1 MLNTRGSYA
10 AGQLLVMSLAAAA
23 VFAATARAQTGPQAI
38 RHRTAAPNSR
48 LSEVVVLGS
57 RTAGVTLAASSVPVQ
72 VLDARALSDAAGN
85 PSLVSALAQ
94 LVPAFTA
101 QPFGNDMAG
110 QTLQARLRGLS
121 CNDVLVLVNGER
133 RHTTANIE
141 VDSGPYQG
149 CAGTDLNFIP
159 LAAISRIEVLNQGAA
174 AEYGSG
180 AIAGVINIIL
190 KKNASG
196 GTVSGTYGGY
206 LDGGG
211 VTGDVSVNA
220 GFEPLAHSYLN
231 VTAEVHHHGSSN
243 RSAIDERVINPANL
257 ATYPDSNMLEVPGYP
272 SLGAEEGDGQYDL
285 KLLALNSGFTLPG
298 GVRLSVF
305 GTYGL
310 KRAQSFQKYRL
321 PGAVSYTDPVSG
333 AVTYPFPFG
342 FVPLEASRERDES
355 ITALLKGI
363 MDQWHWDVSSTYG
376 VDHFTAETLNSANA
390 AVYAA
395 TGHPTP
401 LNYYDGYLQATQWT
415 QNLDVD
421 RNFAI
426 GLAGPLNVAAGMQ
439 YRDDGYGIGAGI
451 PISYLDG
458 GAQGYPGF
466 TPSDAG
472 THHRRTEALYVE
484 LAVRPVSPLQLDAA
498 GRYEHYSDFGSAT
511 VGKFTGRYDL
521 TRRVALR
528 ATVSSGFRAPTLAEE
543 YYSSTNVTPT
553 SAFVQ
558 LPPNSAGGRLLGLG
572 DGLHPEHSVQYSLGL
587 VWQPTSRV
595 IGTLD
600 VYRITITDR
609 IVATG
614 NLYGTLN
621 GVAQPSS
628 AAINAAIAAN
638 GNQLDPAVLATGST
652 GVTMFAN
659 GIDTRTQGADL
670 TFDVPEH
677 YAFGRIDW
685 SVGANFNQTALTRV
699 PATPAR
705 LGGQTLYDTTAL
717 SDLTTASP
725 RYVINLGARWR
736 IRKLSVDLTEQIY
749 GPSSEWESD
758 GGDNPANVPEYFKS
772 TIATAALTNLSIG
785 YRLTRRLA
793 VRVGALNLFDRY
805 PSRYNRTLLAHYD
818 TFKYGDTLGVF
829 QYPMFSPFGINGGY
843 YYVRATIGL

>member
-1 MLNTRGSYA
+1 MQNTKGSYA
-10 AGQLLVMSLAAAA
+10 ARCPFVMGFAAVA
-23 VFAATARAQTGPQAI
+23 VFAAAPRAQAARQTP
-38 RHRTAAPNSR
+38 RHRTAAANAR
-48 LSEVVVLGS
+48 LRKVVVLGS
-57 RTAGVTLAASSVPVQ
+57 RESAVTVAASSVPVQ
-72 VLDARALSDAAGN
+72 RVSASALSAAAGN
-85 PSLVSALAQ
+85 ASLVAALAQ

-415 QNLDVD
+415 QNFDVD

-426 GLAGPLNVAAGMQ
+426 GLAGPLNVAAGLQ

-621 GVAQPSS
+621 GVAQPSA

-652 GVTMFAN
+652 GVTMFTN

-705 LGGQTLYDTTAL
+705 LGGQTLYDTAAL

-843 YYVRATIGL
+843 YYVRATIHL

>member
-1 MLNTRGSYA
+1 MQNTKGSYA
-10 AGQLLVMSLAAAA
+10 ARCPFVMGFAAVA
-23 VFAATARAQTGPQAI
+23 VFAAAPRAQAARQTP
-38 RHRTAAPNSR
+38 RHRTAAANAR
-48 LSEVVVLGS
+48 LRKVVVLGS
-57 RTAGVTLAASSVPVQ
+57 RESAVTVAASSVPVQ
-72 VLDARALSDAAGN
+72 RVSASALSAAAGN
-85 PSLVSALAQ
+85 ASLVAALAQ

-159 LAAISRIEVLNQGAA
+159 VAAISRIEVLNQGAA
-174 AEYGSG
+174 AQYGSG
-180 AIAGVINIIL
+180 AIAGVINVIL
-190 KKNASG
+190 KKRASG
-196 GTVSGTYGGY
+196 GTLSGTYGGDM
-206 LDGGG
+206 DGGG
-211 VTGDVSVNA
+211 LTGDVSVNV
-220 GFEPLAHSYLN
+220 GFAPLPHSYLN

-257 ATYPDSNMLEVPGYP
+257 ATYPDSNMRDVAGYP
-272 SLGAEEGDGQYDL
+272 YLGAEEGDGQYDL
-285 KLLALNSGFTLPG
+285 KLFELNSGFSLPDG
-298 GVRLSVF
+298 LHLYVF

-321 PGAVSYTDPVSG
+321 PSALSYTDPLTG

-342 FVPLEASRERDES
+342 FVPLEASRETDDS
-355 ITALLKGI
+355 LTAGLKGTGSR
-363 MDQWHWDVSSTYG
+363 WHWDLSSTYG
-376 VDHFTAETLNSANA
+376 RDRFVAETLHSANA
-390 AVYAA
+390 AVYSA
-395 TGHPTP
+395 TGRPTP

-415 QNLDVD
+415 SNLDVD
-421 RNFAI
+421 RDFAV
-426 GLAGPLNVAAGMQ
+426 GLAGPLNVAAGVQ
-439 YRDDGYGIGAGI
+439 YREDSYGIGAGI

-484 LAVRPVSPLQLDAA
+484 VAARPVQPLQLDAA

-511 VGKFTGRYDL
+511 VGKLTGRYEV

-528 ATVSSGFRAPTLAEE
+528 ATLSSGFRAPALAEE

-558 LPPNSAGGRLLGLG
+558 LPPNSPGGRLLGLG
-572 DGLHPEHSVQYSLGL
+572 TGLRPEHSVQYSVGL
-587 VWQPTSRV
+587 VWQPSSRV

-600 VYRITITDR
+600 VYRINITNR

-621 GVAQPSS
+621 GVAQPSA

-638 GNQLDPAVLATGST
+638 GNQLDPTVLKTGST
-652 GVTMFAN
+652 GVTLFTN
-659 GIDTRTQGADL
+659 GIDTCTQGADL
-670 TFDVPEH
+670 TFDVPQQ

-685 SVGANFNQTALTRV
+685 SVGANVNQTAITRM
-699 PATPAR
+699 PGTPSR
-705 LGGQTLYDTTAL
+705 LAGQTLYDATAV

-725 RYVINLGARWR
+725 RYVIDLGARWQV
-736 IRKLSVDLTEQIY
+736 RKLTVDLTEQIY

-758 GGDNPANVPEYFKS
+758 GGDNPANVPQYFKT

-785 YRLTRRLA
+785 YRLTHRLA
-793 VRVGALNLFDRY
+793 VRIGAQNLFNRY
-805 PSRYNRTLLAHYD
+805 PTRYNRTLLAHYD
-818 TFKYGDTLGVF
+818 SFKYGDTLGVF

-843 YYVRATIGL
+843 YYVRATLGL